1 MEFVEAE
8 LNALIDAVRESGGS
22 REVERALHEA
32 IESVHYGK
40 VSGEDGLIVLI
51 RNIIGIA
58 KPPVLSRGWE
68 ETWGNLFSHLIQ
80 IIMNSERGTERV
92 ISYLYGCAGLPEQ
105 ARDERVLCVNPGSTS
120 TKLALFRGL
129 SLESTAEVH
138 IPPDYDDSVEN
149 RCEAII
155 QWVEQ
160 RDIASGELTG
170 IACRGGF
177 VLPVPTGTY
186 EVCGDMVEDLSEPRI
201 QHASN
206 MAIPIGLRLKERFGD
221 GGKLLITTTD
231 PVASD
236 EMETGARL
244 TGILRILRDGTG
256 AHYLSHQAV
265 HRLTCAIIG
274 CEPDRFTTIS
284 AHLGGGISIIRHMDG
299 IAGDLVNAF
308 AGIPSAN
315 RCGTI
320 PLDCLMEAMGR
331 GDLNIH
337 ELKKY
342 LYSEGGL
349 INLTGTNDFRALLHF
364 RDTGAVRR
372 QREKIELVIDFFAT
386 NIASSVMKL
395 AAVESAIDLVVLTG
409 GLSRSPEFTGRIK
422 HILFPYFPVV
432 VIPGSIE
439 HESMVA
445 GHLRAR
451 YIPGE
456 VKDYRIERDRLRRR
470 RMEERELLETEIFPH
485 PHLRR
490 RESAPI
496 TSLDELVYVSRSLV
510 AKYRAPRIAIVG
522 AENEDAVVAAK
533 QANEEG
539 RYPVA
544 KFFLVGDYYEV
555 NKLAWE
561 YDITV
566 DGDNYTIVDSD
577 DPVTRA
583 VDLLNAGEADLLMKG
598 RVKTAEIM
606 GGAIRY
612 LKGGGRLK
620 KGRIYSHVG
629 IFHIPTY
636 PKLLMVTDAALIP
649 SPTEEMKGKIL
660 ENALTVCGYL
670 NIMKP
675 KVAVISAV
683 ETMNPSV
690 QSSMLAGE
698 FAARYRDRTDCIVE
712 GPLSL
717 DVAMDP
723 RSAHEKRYGGRI
735 MGNADVL
742 LMPDIEAGNVVYKTL
757 TVSSGAYLAGA
768 IVGAGI
774 PIILTSRGD
783 SARSKLASIC
793 LACLIALKQGDLHPA
808 E

>member
-8 LNALIDAVRESGGS
+8 LNALIDAVRESGAS

-32 IESVHYGK
+32 VESVHYEK
-40 VSGEDGLIVLI
+40 VSDEDGIIELM
-51 RNIIGIA
+51 RNAVAIA
-58 KPPVLSRGWE
+58 KPPVLSQGWE

-80 IIMNSERGTERV
+80 IIMGGERGTDRV
-92 ISYLYGCAGLPEQ
+92 ISHLYGSAGLPDR
-105 ARDERVLCVNPGSTS
+105 AREERVLCVNPGSTS

-129 SLESTAEVH
+129 ALEESAEVH
-138 IPPDYDDSVEN
+138 IPPDYDDGVES
-149 RCEAII
+149 RCDAIV
-155 QWVEQ
+155 QWVENHG
-160 RDIASGELTG
+160 ITPGELTG
-170 IACRGGF
+170 ISCRGGF

-186 EVCGDMVEDLSEPRI
+186 EVCDEMVDDLSEPRI
-201 QHASN
+201 NHASN
-206 MAIPIGLRLKERFGD
+206 MAIPIGLRLKEQFG
-221 GGKLLITTTD
+221 GGDILITTTD

-244 TGILRILRDGTG
+244 TGILKILRDGAG

-265 HRLTCAIIG
+265 HRLTCSVIG

-284 AHLGGGISIIRHMDG
+284 AHLGGGISIARHMDG
-299 IAGDLVNAF
+299 IVGDLVNAF

-315 RCGTI
+315 RSGTV
-320 PLDCLMEAMGR
+320 PLDCLMASIER
-331 GDLNIH
+331 GEMNLH
-337 ELKKY
+337 ELKKF

-364 RDTGAVRR
+364 RDAGAVRR
-372 QREKIELVIDFFAT
+372 QRDKIELVIDFLAT
-386 NIASSVMKL
+386 NVAGSVMKL
-395 AAVESAIDLVVLTG
+395 AAVEKIVDLVTLTG
-409 GLSRSPEFTGRIK
+409 GLSRSVEFTGRIK
-422 HILFPYFPVV
+422 RKLFPYFPVV

-470 RMEERELLETEIFPH
+470 RAEERELLETEVFPH

-510 AKYRAPRIAIVG
+510 AKYRAPRVAIVG

-544 KFFLVGDYYEV
+544 KFLLVGDYYEV

-583 VDLLNAGEADLLMKG
+583 VELLDAGEADLLMKG

-606 GGAIRY
+606 GGALRY
-612 LKGGGRLK
+612 LKDSGRLK

-649 SPTEEMKGKIL
+649 SPTEEMRHKIL

-670 NIMKP
+670 NITKP

-690 QSSMLAGE
+690 ESSMLAGE
-698 FAARYRDRTDCIVE
+698 FAARYRDRDDCIVE

-723 RSAHEKRYGGRI
+723 RSANEKRYAGRI
-735 MGNADVL
+735 RGNADVL

-768 IVGAGI
+768 IMGAGI

-793 LACLIALKQGDLHPA
+793 LACLIALKQGDLPA
-808 E
+808 VD